1 MTTSIKRY
9 SLVVLLTLGTLA
21 NAWGQ
26 EGKKNPAI
34 MAWADSLTGQERWL
48 KIVVLK
54 LEDSGNSKDPTNID
68 MKGHVYYRAA
78 IAGQVTSV
86 TQTTTVE
93 DFEEAARVKYDME
106 VKKGTHAGHTWKY
119 ARGTKVRIEEI
130 DLSNE
135 DIKIEIK
142 EGEKGKKTALRLK
155 FEKKEYTR
163 DEVQRLY
170 AAAFADSE
178 GGVVETVNIELGM
191 TPEQVIAA
199 KGQPISRT
207 SLGPKV
213 ILTYKDMKMIFQ
225 DGKLVDVQ

>member
-21 NAWGQ
+21 NALGQ
-26 EGKKNPAI
+26 GKTAPAI
-34 MAWADSLTGQERWL
+34 MAWADSLKGQERWL
-48 KIVVLK
+48 KVDVLK
-54 LEDSGNSKDPTNID
+54 LVDSGNSKDPTNID

-78 IAGQVTSV
+78 IAGEVTSV
-86 TQTTTVE
+86 TQTTTIE
-93 DFEEAARVKYDME
+93 DFEEAARVMYDRAAI
-106 VKKGTHAGHTWKY
+106 KGDKPGHTWKY
-119 ARGTKVRIEEI
+119 VRGTKVRIDEI

-178 GGVVETVNIELGM
+178 SGVVETVNIELGM

-207 SLGPKV
+207 NLGPKV

>member
-1 MTTSIKRY
+1 M
-9 SLVVLLTLGTLA
+9 A
-21 NAWGQ
+21 NALGQ
-26 EGKKNPAI
+26 GKKDPAI
-34 MAWADSLTGQERWL
+34 MAWADSLKGQERWL
-48 KIVVLK
+48 KVDVLR

-68 MKGHVYYRAA
+68 MEGHVYYRAS

-86 TQTTTVE
+86 TQTPTVE
-93 DFEEAARVKYDME
+93 EFEEAARVKSP
-106 VKKGTHAGHTWKY
+106 GHTWKY
-119 ARGTKVRIEEI
+119 VRGTKVRIDEI

-155 FEKKEYTR
+155 FEKKEYTM

-191 TPEQVIAA
+191 TPEQVIAT

-207 SLGPKV
+207 NLGPKV

>member
-1 MTTSIKRY
+1 MKRC
-9 SLVVLLTLGTLA
+9 SLVVLLTLGALA

-26 EGKKNPAI
+26 GKKDAAI

-48 KIVVLK
+48 KVDVLR

-68 MKGHVYYRAA
+68 MESHVYYRAA
-78 IAGQVTSV
+78 IRGQMPA
-86 TQTTTVE
+86 TQTKTVE
-93 DFEEAARVKYDME
+93 EFEEAVRVKFDSDAH
-106 VKKGTHAGHTWKY
+106 KKEGERAGYTWKY
-119 ARGTKVRIEEI
+119 VRGTKVRIEEI
-130 DLSNE
+130 NLSNE
-135 DIKIEIK
+135 DIKIDIK
-142 EGEKGKKTALRLK
+142 EEGKGKKTALRLK
-155 FEKKEYTR
+155 FEKKEYTL
-163 DEVQRLY
+163 DEVRRLY

-207 SLGPKV
+207 NLGPKV